1 MGELNYN
8 VIDIKITSKTTALLN
23 GTWQLIRQNDNPEGK
38 FWLELESLNRKWVI
52 TKDSTI
58 SIVY

>member
-23 GTWQLIRQNDNPEGK
+23 GTWELIRKNDNPKGK
-38 FWLELESLNRKWVI
+38 FWLELESFNRKWVI
-52 TKDSTI
+52 
-58 SIVY
+58 